1 MHHIVVYMSQT
12 THTAEEQVAKKL
24 AAMFA
29 PSDANYVFVCTE
41 CRTSWWKQRDC
52 PTTRGVRN
60 DETVCGDCGN
70 DLTMVVDKQEDPEQ

>member
-1 MHHIVVYMSQT
+1 MSET
-12 THTAEEQVAKKL
+12 THSDEQTAKKL

-29 PSDANYVFVCTE
+29 PSDANYVFVCTN

-60 DETVCGDCGN
+60 NDTTCGDCGN
-70 DLTMVVDKQEDPEQ
+70 ELIMAIDKQQ